1 MSKFTREEII
11 KRADLERDYKRIK
24 RKNKNNG
31 EAFKAYMLLNEYDHY
46 LMKKYNLKFASEF
59 FMELM

>member
-1 MSKFTREEII
+1 MSRFTREEII
-11 KRADLERDYKRIK
+11 KRADLERDYKRLK

-31 EAFKAYMLLNEYDHY
+31 EAFKAYMTLNEYDHY
-46 LMKKYNLKFASEF
+46 LMKKYEITGDSEF